1 MPIAT
6 TPADLGALIR
16 ERRVALGLSQLEL
29 ARRAGVS
36 RQWIVGV
43 EAGKDRAE
51 VGRLF
56 RVLNTL
62 DLAVRVDPRPQ
73 DTLDAILARARG
85 SGS

>member
-1 MPIAT
+1 MPLAT

-16 ERRVALGLSQLEL
+16 ERRTALGLSQLEL

-43 EAGKDRAE
+43 EAGRDRAE

-62 DLAVRVDPRPQ
+62 DLAVRVDPRPE
-73 DTLDAILARARG
+73 DPLDAILARARG